1 MSSAGTTERRGPA
14 SLASL
19 RDARAAVSV
28 RRDPLRVDEP
38 VIVLTCAR
46 SGSTLLRFILD
57 SHPALACPPE
67 TGVIDICSRMGGLSL
82 LLKGPDAHPR
92 EGLSDL
98 GADAIRTWV
107 TTMFAGYLTQAG
119 KSRWCEKSLGS
130 AELAGRFLSLFPKAR
145 FICLYRSCLDVVD
158 SLHEACPWGLRGYG
172 LEPFTASHPGDS
184 VSAAADYWVC
194 HTRPILEFEQSYP
207 EACLR
212 VRYEDLTTDPATAA
226 LRVFGFLGEREVPGL
241 LSDFLAEP
249 RPRFGPADHKIWD
262 TTRVHAD
269 SVGRGVR
276 VPVRTLPPVI
286 LGMINELHGELGYGQ
301 IDEHWNDV
309 AAAHVLSG
317 PAPEAGTEAGPPAQA
332 ASQLEELESM
342 LMARL
347 PDGISA
353 LGPDAL
359 GAGSAFRISA
369 AVRLAGQALV
379 GHWRVDLATAS
390 VTRLGPAEAAG
401 QPVGGDG
408 QAVGGDGQA
417 VGGDGQAGDWAA
429 VGDAAIWAAVLT
441 GQVRLAAALRDGRVR
456 VAGRD
461 DDGEPGNGLFD
472 QRVALL
478 TQLIRRPATAT

>member
-1 MSSAGTTERRGPA
+1 MSLADTAAQGRGPA

-19 RDARAAVSV
+19 QSWRAPVSV
-28 RRDPLRVDEP
+28 RRNPLRVDEP

-67 TGVIDICSRMGGLSL
+67 TGVIDICSRMGGLSVL
-82 LLKGPDAHPR
+82 LRGPDADPR

-107 TTMFAGYLTQAG
+107 SAMFADYLSQVG

-184 VSAAADYWVC
+184 VTAAADYWVC

-207 EACLR
+207 EASMRL
-212 VRYEDLTTDPATAA
+212 RYEDLTTDPVTAA
-226 LRVFGFLGEREVPGL
+226 RRIFAFLGEREVPGL
-241 LSDFLAEP
+241 LSGFLTEP

-262 TTRVHAD
+262 TTEVHTD

-286 LGMINELHGELGYGQ
+286 LGMINELHDELGYGQ

-317 PAPEAGTEAGPPAQA
+317 PEPEATAGSGSVEPAQA
-332 ASQLEELESM
+332 ASQLEELESL
-342 LMARL
+342 LMNRL
-347 PDGISA
+347 PSAISA
-353 LGPDAL
+353 LGPDGL

-369 AVRLAGQALV
+369 AVRLTGQALI
-379 GHWRVDLATAS
+379 GHWRVDLAEAS

-401 QPVGGDG
+401 QPVG
-408 QAVGGDGQA
+408 
-417 VGGDGQAGDWAA
+417 DGQAGDWAA
-429 VGDAAIWAAVLT
+429 VGDAAAWVAVLT
-441 GQVRLAAALRDGRVR
+441 GQARLAAALRDGRLR
-456 VAGRD
+456 VVGRED
-461 DDGEPGNGLFD
+461 DAEQGNGLSD
-472 QRVALL
+472 RRIALL
-478 TQLIRRPATAT
+478 TQLIRRPATVAEPKTRGA